1 LDFVLGVIPLYLLL
15 NCLTVIDINGT
26 NPNAAKP
33 APDQSLLLTA
43 SYTSYAATASPTG
56 VKLAASSVS

>member
-1 LDFVLGVIPLYLLL
+1 M
-15 NCLTVIDINGT
+15 NGT

-56 VKLAASSVS
+56 VKLAASSRSNNGFNPLTNGPL